1 MSKFNK
7 GVWESSLGE
16 IRRGAIKYVEAMVKV
31 MEATVDASDPMAV
44 GKNMVY
50 MGYAM
55 GGIAGKSSDGGIE
68 GFTLLLNGIKISLKG
83 EDRKEK
89 IVAFLKKAA
98 VGVGLIS
105 ALSVTTSMPAAASFS

>member
-1 MSKFNK
+1 MSKFKK
-7 GVWESSLGE
+7 GVWEASLGE
-16 IRRGAIKYVEAMVKV
+16 VRRGAIKYVEAMVKV

-55 GGIAGKSSDGGIE
+55 CVIAGKSSDVGIE

-89 IVAFLKKAA
+89 MQFA
-98 VGVGLIS
+98 VWDKEGDLH
-105 ALSVTTSMPAAASFS
+105 TSEEGYYTKEGGEQ

>member
-1 MSKFNK
+1 MSKFKK

-16 IRRGAIKYVEAMVKV
+16 IRRGGIKYVEAMVKV

-55 GGIAGKSSDGGIE
+55 GVIAGKSSDVGIE

-83 EDRKEK
+83 EDRNEK
-89 IVAFLKKAA
+89 IQFA
-98 VGVGLIS
+98 VWDREGDLH
-105 ALSVTTSMPAAASFS
+105 TSEEGYYTKEGGEQ

>member
-1 MSKFNK
+1 MSKFKK

-16 IRRGAIKYVEAMVKV
+16 IRRGGIKYVEAMVKV

-55 GGIAGKSSDGGIE
+55 GVIAGKSSDVGIE

-89 IVAFLKKAA
+89 MQFAIWDKEGDLH
-98 VGVGLIS
+98 
-105 ALSVTTSMPAAASFS
+105 TSEEGYYTEKGGEQ

>member
-1 MSKFNK
+1 MSKFKK
-7 GVWESSLGE
+7 GVWVSSAGE

-31 MEATVDASDPMAV
+31 MEATIDASDPMAV

-55 GGIAGKSSDGGIE
+55 GVIAGKSSDVGIE

-89 IVAFLKKAA
+89 MQFA
-98 VGVGLIS
+98 VWDKEGDLH
-105 ALSVTTSMPAAASFS
+105 TSEEGYYTKEGGEL

>member
-1 MSKFNK
+1 MSKFKK
-7 GVWESSLGE
+7 GVWESSFGE

-55 GGIAGKSSDGGIE
+55 GVIAGKSSDVGIE
-68 GFTLLLNGIKISLKG
+68 GFTLLLNGIKISIKG

-89 IVAFLKKAA
+89 MQFAIWDKEGDLH
-98 VGVGLIS
+98 
-105 ALSVTTSMPAAASFS
+105 TSEEGYYTEKGGEQ

>member
-1 MSKFNK
+1 MSKFK
-7 GVWESSLGE
+7 EGVWESSLGE

-31 MEATVDASDPMAV
+31 MEATVDASEPMAV

-55 GGIAGKSSDGGIE
+55 GVIAGKSSDVGIE

-89 IVAFLKKAA
+89 MQFAIWDKEGDLH
-98 VGVGLIS
+98 
-105 ALSVTTSMPAAASFS
+105 TSEEGYYTEKGGEQ

>member
-1 MSKFNK
+1 MSSFKE
-7 GVWESSLGE
+7 GVWESSVGE
-16 IRRGAIKYVEAMVKV
+16 IRRGAIKYVEAMAKV

-55 GGIAGKSSDGGIE
+55 GVIAGKSSDVGIE

-89 IVAFLKKAA
+89 MQFAIWDREGDLH
-98 VGVGLIS
+98 
-105 ALSVTTSMPAAASFS
+105 TSEEGYYTKEGGEQ

>member
-1 MSKFNK
+1 MSKFKK
-7 GVWESSLGE
+7 GVWEISLGE

-31 MEATVDASDPMAV
+31 MEATVDASDPMSV

-55 GGIAGKSSDGGIE
+55 GVIAGKSSDVGIE
-68 GFTLLLNGIKISLKG
+68 GFTVLLNGIKISLKG

-89 IVAFLKKAA
+89 MQFAIWDKEGDLHTSDDMKKGGE
-98 VGVGLIS
+98 V
-105 ALSVTTSMPAAASFS
+105 

>member
-1 MSKFNK
+1 MP
-7 GVWESSLGE
+7 
-16 IRRGAIKYVEAMVKV
+16 KV

-55 GGIAGKSSDGGIE
+55 GVIAGKSSDVGIE
-68 GFTLLLNGIKISLKG
+68 GFTILLNGIKISLKG

-89 IVAFLKKAA
+89 MQFAIWDKEGDLH
-98 VGVGLIS
+98 
-105 ALSVTTSMPAAASFS
+105 TSEEGYYTEKGGEQ

>member
-1 MSKFNK
+1 MSKFKK

-16 IRRGAIKYVEAMVKV
+16 IRRGAIKYIEAMVKV

-55 GGIAGKSSDGGIE
+55 GVIAGKSSDVGIE

-89 IVAFLKKAA
+89 MQFAIWDKEGDLH
-98 VGVGLIS
+98 
-105 ALSVTTSMPAAASFS
+105 TSEEGYYTEKGGEQ

>member
-1 MSKFNK
+1 MSKFKK
-7 GVWESSLGE
+7 GIWESSLGE
-16 IRRGAIKYVEAMVKV
+16 IRRGGIKYVEAMVKV

-55 GGIAGKSSDGGIE
+55 GVIAGKSSDVGIE

-89 IVAFLKKAA
+89 IQFAIWDKEGDLH
-98 VGVGLIS
+98 
-105 ALSVTTSMPAAASFS
+105 TSEEGYYTEKGGEQ

>member
-1 MSKFNK
+1 MSKFKK

-16 IRRGAIKYVEAMVKV
+16 IRRGGIKYVEAMVKV

-55 GGIAGKSSDGGIE
+55 GVIAGKSSDVGIE

-89 IVAFLKKAA
+89 IQFA
-98 VGVGLIS
+98 VWDKEGDLH
-105 ALSVTTSMPAAASFS
+105 TSEEGYYTKEGGER

>member
-1 MSKFNK
+1 MSKFKK

-16 IRRGAIKYVEAMVKV
+16 IRRGSIKYVEAMVKV
-31 MEATVDASDPMAV
+31 MEATIDASDPMAV

-55 GGIAGKSSDGGIE
+55 GVIAGKSSDVGIE
-68 GFTLLLNGIKISLKG
+68 GFTPLLNGIKISLEG

-89 IVAFLKKAA
+89 MQFAIWDREGDLHTSDDMKK
-98 VGVGLIS
+98 GGEQ
-105 ALSVTTSMPAAASFS
+105 

>member
-1 MSKFNK
+1 MSKFKK
-7 GVWESSLGE
+7 GVWESSAGE

-31 MEATVDASDPMAV
+31 MEATIDASDPMAV

-55 GGIAGKSSDGGIE
+55 GVIAGKSSDVGIE

-89 IVAFLKKAA
+89 MQFA
-98 VGVGLIS
+98 VWDKEGDLH
-105 ALSVTTSMPAAASFS
+105 TSEEAYYTKEGGEL

>member
-1 MSKFNK
+1 MSKFKK

-16 IRRGAIKYVEAMVKV
+16 IRRGAIKYVEGMVKV

-55 GGIAGKSSDGGIE
+55 GVIAGKSSDVGIE

-89 IVAFLKKAA
+89 MQFAIWDKEGDLH
-98 VGVGLIS
+98 
-105 ALSVTTSMPAAASFS
+105 TSEEGYYTEKGGEQ

>member
-1 MSKFNK
+1 MSKFKK

-16 IRRGAIKYVEAMVKV
+16 IRRGGSKYVEAMVKV

-44 GKNMVY
+44 GKIMVY

-55 GGIAGKSSDGGIE
+55 GVIAGKSSDVGIE
-68 GFTLLLNGIKISLKG
+68 GFTLLLNGIKISLEG

-89 IVAFLKKAA
+89 MQFAVWDKEGDLHTSDEGYYTKK
-98 VGVGLIS
+98 GGEQ
-105 ALSVTTSMPAAASFS
+105 

>member
-1 MSKFNK
+1 MSKFKK
-7 GVWESSLGE
+7 GVWKSSLGE

-55 GGIAGKSSDGGIE
+55 GVIAGKSSDVGIE

-89 IVAFLKKAA
+89 MQFAIWDKEGDLH
-98 VGVGLIS
+98 
-105 ALSVTTSMPAAASFS
+105 TSEEGYYTEKGGEQ

>member
-1 MSKFNK
+1 MSKFKK
-7 GVWESSLGE
+7 GVWESSVGE
-16 IRRGAIKYVEAMVKV
+16 IRRGAIKYVEAMAKV

-55 GGIAGKSSDGGIE
+55 GVIAGKSSDVGIE

-89 IVAFLKKAA
+89 MQFA
-98 VGVGLIS
+98 VWDKEGDLH
-105 ALSVTTSMPAAASFS
+105 TSEEGYYTKEGGEL

>member
-1 MSKFNK
+1 MSKFKK

-16 IRRGAIKYVEAMVKV
+16 IRRGAIKYVEAMAKV

-55 GGIAGKSSDGGIE
+55 GVIAGKSSDVGIE

-89 IVAFLKKAA
+89 MQFAIWDKEGDLH
-98 VGVGLIS
+98 
-105 ALSVTTSMPAAASFS
+105 TSEEGYYTKEGGEQ

>member
-1 MSKFNK
+1 MSSFKK
-7 GVWESSLGE
+7 GVWESSGGE

-55 GGIAGKSSDGGIE
+55 GAIAGKSSDVGIE
-68 GFTLLLNGIKISLKG
+68 GFTLLLNGIMISLKG

-89 IVAFLKKAA
+89 MQFAIWDKEGDLH
-98 VGVGLIS
+98 
-105 ALSVTTSMPAAASFS
+105 TSEEGYYTKEGGEQ

>member
-1 MSKFNK
+1 MSSFKK
-7 GVWESSLGE
+7 CVWESSVGE
-16 IRRGAIKYVEAMVKV
+16 IRRGAIKYVEAMAKV

-55 GGIAGKSSDGGIE
+55 GVIAGKSSDVGIE

-89 IVAFLKKAA
+89 MQFAIWDKEGDLH
-98 VGVGLIS
+98 
-105 ALSVTTSMPAAASFS
+105 TSEEGYYTKEGGEQ

>member
-1 MSKFNK
+1 MSKFKK

-16 IRRGAIKYVEAMVKV
+16 IRRGAIKYVGAMVKV
-31 MEATVDASDPMAV
+31 MEATVDGSDPMAV

-55 GGIAGKSSDGGIE
+55 GVIAGKSSDVGIE

-89 IVAFLKKAA
+89 MQFAIWDKEGDLH
-98 VGVGLIS
+98 
-105 ALSVTTSMPAAASFS
+105 TSEEGYYTEKGGEK

>member
-1 MSKFNK
+1 MSKFKK

-16 IRRGAIKYVEAMVKV
+16 IRRGGSKYVEAMVKV

-44 GKNMVY
+44 EKIMVY

-55 GGIAGKSSDGGIE
+55 GVIAGKSSDVGIE
-68 GFTLLLNGIKISLKG
+68 GFTLLLNGIKISLEG

-89 IVAFLKKAA
+89 MQFA
-98 VGVGLIS
+98 VWDKEGELH
-105 ALSVTTSMPAAASFS
+105 TSEEGYYTEEGGER

>member
-1 MSKFNK
+1 MSKFKK

-55 GGIAGKSSDGGIE
+55 GVIAGKSSDVGIE

-89 IVAFLKKAA
+89 MQFAIWDKEGDLH
-98 VGVGLIS
+98 
-105 ALSVTTSMPAAASFS
+105 TSEEGYYTEKGGEQ